1 MTPGFSLK
9 SFAKINWVLRVL
21 GKREDGFHEIITVF
35 QTLSI
40 HDTLH
45 FEEADEIVL
54 TCDDPTIP
62 ADDTNLIVRS
72 ARKLQERTN
81 TTQGAAI
88 HLVKRI
94 PAPGGLG
101 GGSSNAAVALMGL
114 NRFWD
119 LGLSI
124 GELRSIGTEIG
135 SDVAFFFEG
144 GTAIGTQRGD
154 VIESDVD
161 AGEEFMVIVTPNVSV
176 STADAFSGLAAPA
189 LTKSEPESILT
200 VCRNSARSFDPRVSE
215 LKNDFERSIVS
226 AYPEVARVKETLL
239 ELGAVRAAMSGSGAS
254 VFAIFENEET
264 RQTALNAL
272 DQESSWRKFAVSTVS
287 RAEYRESL
295 GI

>member
-1 MTPGFSLK
+1 MADGFSIK

-21 GKREDGFHEIITVF
+21 GKREDGFHDICTVF
-35 QTLSI
+35 QTVSV

-45 FEEADEIVL
+45 FEAADNIVL

-81 TTQGAAI
+81 TKQGAAI
-88 HLVKRI
+88 HVAKRI

-101 GGSSNAAVALMGL
+101 GGSSNAAVALIGL

-124 GELRSIGTEIG
+124 GELSSIGTEIG

-154 VIESDVD
+154 VIESVVDV
-161 AGEEFMVIVTPNVSV
+161 GEEFMIIVAPNVRV
-176 STADAFSGLAAPA
+176 STADAFAGLAAPA
-189 LTKSEPESILT
+189 LTKSGADIILT
-200 VCRNSARSFDPRVSE
+200 VCRNAARPFDSRGSE
-215 LKNDFERSIVS
+215 LTNDFERSIVS
-226 AYPEVARVKETLL
+226 ACPEVTRVKETLL
-239 ELGAVRAAMSGSGAS
+239 ELGAVKAAMSGSGAS

>member
-35 QTLSI
+35 QTVSI

-88 HLVKRI
+88 HLAKRI

-154 VIESDVD
+154 VIESVVDV
-161 AGEEFMVIVTPNVSV
+161 GEEFMIIVTPNVSV
-176 STADAFSGLAAPA
+176 STADAFAGLAAPA

-200 VCRNSARSFDPRVSE
+200 VCRNAVRSLDPRGSE
-215 LKNDFERSIVS
+215 LTNDFERSIVS
-226 AYPEVARVKETLL
+226 AYPEVARVKEILL
-239 ELGAVRAAMSGSGAS
+239 ELGAVKAAMSGSGAS
-254 VFAIFENEET
+254 VFAIFDNEET
-264 RQTALNAL
+264 RLTALNAL